1 MKKFSI
7 PKTLLAVLL
16 TGVFVTG
23 CSQNTKDTGADAAK
37 QDIVQETESTEQIEV
52 TGEQESTEAATEG
65 VTFTDALGREVTVND
80 PKRSLQAEMS
90 LRWQMIPGRVL
101 DWISGMML

>member
-37 QDIVQETESTEQIEV
+37 PH
-52 TGEQESTEAATEG
+52 
-65 VTFTDALGREVTVND
+65 R
-80 PKRSLQAEMS
+80 
-90 LRWQMIPGRVL
+90 
-101 DWISGMML
+101 